1 MKTTFI
7 RFILLFFTVSASAQE
22 DFSLSVRLS
31 GEGPA
36 SVSTAIDRNHLGI
49 RPEITTVAFSQGVA
63 EFRLRIGAPG
73 SFELRAGEQRYSLY
87 AEPSSSLDLVLDATG
102 LVPQMYL
109 DGPLGSANRIFR
121 SFYRSFADDF
131 NDSLQFAKM
140 KESAVDAYEMSL
152 FAARKRQLDFLRS
165 DTAWSKTSEGFRNFM
180 KTEAD
185 YRYWTMLLAYP
196 IIRANSDKNIQ
207 TVSPLPEVM
216 LEQLPKVNRDEVASL
231 ASGSYRDFI
240 KYYVIYNTSRQN
252 GYKKFTDYS
261 VSAERKTFKARE
273 LFGDDVYGYWIARF
287 LKEDCMYLSP
297 FVLKKMKQELAAAD
311 KEKKYLPVIDP
322 LCDESK
328 LVVYKRAA
336 DSTDVKKGA
345 DADGPVL
352 TDKDGKRVRLSDF
365 KGKVVYIDFWASWCG
380 PCRMMMPASKQL
392 HEQLSEKQKKSIVF
406 LYISIDQNKEN
417 WIKAMQDMDMQ
428 GVNVIS
434 PGNWSSPACIYYQIN
449 SIPRYMIMDKKG
461 DIVDLNATRPNDP
474 ELLQKL
480 IGLADQ

>member
-1 MKTTFI
+1 MKMKFI
-7 RFILLFFTVSASAQE
+7 RFILLCFALDASAQS
-22 DFSLSVRLS
+22 DFSLNVRYT
-31 GEGPA
+31 GEGPG
-36 SVSTAIDRNHLGI
+36 SVTALIDRNRLGI
-49 RPEITTVAFSQGVA
+49 SLEENTSELKQGAAF
-63 EFRLRIGAPG
+63 FRLRISAPG
-73 SFELRAGEQRYSLY
+73 SIDLRVGEQRYSFY
-87 AEPSSSLDLVLDATG
+87 AEPAAALDLTLDATG
-102 LVPQMYL
+102 PVTQMYL
-109 DGPLGSANRIFR
+109 DGQLGSANRIFR
-121 SFYRSFADDF
+121 SFYRTFAEDF

-140 KESAVDAYEMSL
+140 KEGAVDAYEMSL

-165 DTAWSKTSEGFRNFM
+165 DTAWSNTSEGFRNFM
-180 KTEAD
+180 KTETD
-185 YRYWTMLLAYP
+185 YRYWTLLLAYP

-216 LEQLPKVNRDEVASL
+216 LEQLPKVNPDDVASL
-231 ASGSYRDFI
+231 ASTSYRDFV

-252 GYKKFTDYS
+252 GFRKFTDYS
-261 VSAERKTFKARE
+261 VSAERKTVKARE
-273 LFGDDVYGYWIARF
+273 LFGDGVYGYWIARF

-311 KEKKYLPVIDP
+311 KEKTYLPVIDP

-392 HEQLSEKQKKSIVF
+392 HEQLTEKQQKSIVF
-406 LYISIDQNKEN
+406 LYISIDQSKEN
-417 WIKAMQDMDMQ
+417 WIKAMQDLDMQ

-480 IGLADQ
+480 IKLAEQ